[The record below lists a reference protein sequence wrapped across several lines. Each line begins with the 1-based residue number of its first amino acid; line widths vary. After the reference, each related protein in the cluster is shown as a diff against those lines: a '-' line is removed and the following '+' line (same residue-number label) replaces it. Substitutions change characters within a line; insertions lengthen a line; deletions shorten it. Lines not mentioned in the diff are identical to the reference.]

1 MSVPRRAPAW
11 EAFRLL
17 GGRWLPPVVQAAT
30 DLLLP
35 PACNFCGR
43 SLARPS
49 SQPLICAEC
58 REAFIAKIGPS
69 CPRCAAPV
77 HPFEA
82 GPDCP
87 RCRKRRYAF
96 HSALALGIYRDR
108 LREAVIRMKQRLHEP
123 LTISMGHLLAETM
136 AEAVQQEQPDLL
148 VASSHIL
155 AKATS
160 SRRQRSGSA
169 CRGDWIDVID
179 SDGTP
184 VVVLPTEHQEAGDAV
199 AIRATAERPQR
210 VWRKQELRFGRCA
223 RDVGRRHHDHR
234 GDGQRGGTDTAPRR
248 GESGHRLGGGSR
260 RRTGPARGAAL
271 NGRPGIVRLHR
282 RDYCEE

>member
-1 MSVPRRAPAW
+1 MNVPRRAPAW
-11 EAFRLL
+11 EAFRRL
-17 GGRWLPPVVQAAT
+17 GCRWLPPIVQAAT

-96 HSALALGIYRDR
+96 HSTLALGIYRDR

-136 AEAVQQEQPDLL
+136 AEAVQQERPDLL
-148 VASSHIL
+148 IAVPTFWMKRLRRGVNGPDLL
-155 AKATS
+155 AEAIGSTLS
-160 SRRQRSGSA
+160 IRTVRRLLYCRRSTKKQ
-169 CRGDWIDVID
+169 
-179 SDGTP
+179 GTL
-184 VVVLPTEHQEAGDAV
+184 LPFERLRNVRNAFGVNKSYDLAEARVMLVDDIMTTG
-199 AIRATAERPQR
+199 ATASEAARTLRRAGASR
-210 VWRKQELRFGRCA
+210 VTVLVVA
-223 RDVGRRHHDHR
+223 RGVGQD
-234 GDGQRGGTDTAPRR
+234 QRGAQR
-248 GESGHRLGGGSR
+248 
-260 RRTGPARGAAL
+260 
-271 NGRPGIVRLHR
+271 
-282 RDYCEE
+282 

>member
-1 MSVPRRAPAW
+1 MNVPRRAPAW
-11 EAFRLL
+11 EAFRRL
-17 GGRWLPPVVQAAT
+17 GDRWLRPVVQAAT

-58 REAFIAKIGPS
+58 REAFIATIGPS

-148 VASSHIL
+148 IAVPTFWLKRLRRGVNGPDLL
-155 AKATS
+155 AEAIGSTLS
-160 SRRQRSGSA
+160 IRTVRRLLYCRRSTKKQ
-169 CRGDWIDVID
+169 
-179 SDGTP
+179 GTL
-184 VVVLPTEHQEAGDAV
+184 LPFERLRNVRNAFGVNKSYDLADARV
-199 AIRATAERPQR
+199 MLVDDIMTTGATASEAARTLRRAGASR
-210 VWRKQELRFGRCA
+210 VTVL
-223 RDVGRRHHDHR
+223 VV
-234 GDGQRGGTDTAPRR
+234 
-248 GESGHRLGGGSR
+248 
-260 RRTGPARGAAL
+260 ARGVGQDQRAAQ
-271 NGRPGIVRLHR
+271 R
-282 RDYCEE
+282 